1 MEKHTNNEGMKFK
14 VGDRVR
20 VLDGSKIREY
30 RGCWIEPM
38 REYIGKVYTIREVG
52 SHETDTANGYYLKDG
67 GDFIYDERGLELD
80 INNKI
85 VIETDG
91 KTTLARLYDGNN
103 VIKSAEAKCSPDDEF
118 DFLTG
123 AKIAFERLTA
133 DDYDYDAAYAFFK
146 NLCHGSNCDKCYL
159 GKYTKKLGESACLN
173 VVNIESICAK
183 KYTPAYLEK
192 IKAEIEKKQEED
204 KKADETAIKI
214 TGATYEV
221 IGNSS
226 FQHHFYSIGERI
238 KLVYDDGTDK
248 PMFSDDKGMENWVAM
263 RDVKLIEN
271 PKQDESENSAYFNGK
286 AVYLEAEPFK
296 WSRLYAL
303 TKGEIY
309 TFVDGKF
316 TDDSG
321 VKFASTITPSG
332 IKSQGF
338 AEIKE

>member
-20 VLDGSKIREY
+20 VLDGSKIRDY
-30 RGCWIEPM
+30 SGGWVYDMYDR
-38 REYIGKVYTIREVG
+38 IGEVHTICGVG
-52 SHETDTANGYYLKDG
+52 YKTSTANNYYLKDG
-67 GDFIYDERGLELD
+67 GGYIYDERGLELVA
-80 INNKI
+80 NNKI
-85 VIETDG
+85 VITTDG
-91 KTTLARLYDGNN
+91 RTTLARLYDGNN

-133 DDYDYDAAYAFFK
+133 DDYDYEADYEFFK
-146 NLCHGSNCDKCYL
+146 NMCHGTHCDKCYL

-192 IKAEIEKKQEED
+192 IKAEIEKMQEED

-226 FQHHFYSIGERI
+226 FRHHYSIGERI

-248 PMFSDDKGMENWVAM
+248 PQFSNDKGMKNWVAM

-271 PKQDESENSAYFNGK
+271 PKQDESENGAYFNGK
-286 AVYLEAEPFK
+286 AVYLEAEPLK

-316 TDDSG
+316 TDDNG
-321 VKFASTITPSG
+321 VKFTATITPSDL
-332 IKSQGF
+332 KSQGF

>member
-20 VLDGSKIREY
+20 VLDGSKIRNY
-30 RGCWIEPM
+30 IGGWVYGM
-38 REYIGKVYTIREVG
+38 DDHIGKVHTICEVG
-52 SHETDTANGYYLKDG
+52 SKTSAANGYYLKDG
-67 GDFIYDERGLELD
+67 DGYVYDERGLKLD

-85 VIETDG
+85 VITTDG
-91 KTTLARLYDGNN
+91 ITTLARLYDGNK

-133 DDYDYDAAYAFFK
+133 DDYDYDAAYK
-146 NLCHGSNCDKCYL
+146 
-159 GKYTKKLGESACLN
+159 
-173 VVNIESICAK
+173 
-183 KYTPAYLEK
+183 LEK
-192 IKAEIEKKQEED
+192 IKAEIEKMQEED

-226 FQHHFYSIGERI
+226 FQHHYYSIGERI

-248 PMFSDDKGMENWVAM
+248 PMFSNDKGMGNWVDM
-263 RDVKLIEN
+263 RDVKLEN
-271 PKQDESENSAYFNGK
+271 PKQDESEDGAFFNGK
-286 AVYLEAEPFK
+286 AVYLETESFK

-303 TKGEIY
+303 TKGETY

-316 TDDSG
+316 IDDNG
-321 VKFASTITPSG
+321 VKFTVAMMPSEL
-332 IKSQGF
+332 KSQGF